1 MRSRPNYRDVG
12 LTLAVESRPFIIH
25 SDRSFLLST
34 DKDESHLPAG
44 EASHSCQSS
53 GASRRGRAVGMRVGE
68 IQSNS
73 QTCCGFLPFVGEV
86 RAWMCTMYQDLL
98 VFLFMVNCG
107 VQARLSLK
115 SSFNGIRGGESTQ
128 I

>member
-1 MRSRPNYRDVG
+1 MD
-12 LTLAVESRPFIIH
+12 
-25 SDRSFLLST
+25 ST
-34 DKDESHLPAG
+34 YLPARRRT
-44 EASHSCQSS
+44 AVR
-53 GASRRGRAVGMRVGE
+53 AAVRRRRGRAVSMRVGE
-68 IQSNS
+68 IQGNS

-86 RAWMCTMYQDLL
+86 RAWMCTVYQDLL

-107 VQARLSLK
+107 VQARLLLK